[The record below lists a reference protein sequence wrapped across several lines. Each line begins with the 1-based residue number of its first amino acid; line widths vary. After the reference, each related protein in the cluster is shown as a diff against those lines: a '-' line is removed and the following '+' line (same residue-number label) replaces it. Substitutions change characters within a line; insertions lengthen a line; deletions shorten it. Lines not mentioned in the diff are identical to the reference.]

1 MRAKLIYKDI
11 APGADVDASVI
22 TSDAQSFCSPAL
34 LPFDTS
40 VPPII
45 TLEPNMWLLDGS
57 FKLLRNQDIP
67 FWSKQMSDENGVFS
81 TPPVIEIE
89 FDEQYTTFGI
99 YLRFSPETGDYCTS
113 VTIKWYQDAT
123 LLDSKDFA
131 PTSVS
136 YFCAN
141 KVTAFNKVVIFLN
154 ATNRPH
160 RYARVENIIFGIIRE
175 FGADEFRSVTILQE
189 LDLISSE
196 LPISTLNWLLVSKS
210 DIEYIFQLKQ
220 PVEAYSGSNL
230 IGVFYISEAKRTG
243 PNTYEI
249 TCEDALGVLDGYFF
263 PAAIYSEYNAAQLLQ
278 DIASPDFDVEIDS
291 VFEDV
296 TVTGLI
302 PDCTKREAFQQVL
315 FAIGAACTTAGRA
328 GIKVFAPPAE
338 NPAEI
343 PDCRIY
349 VGGSMETEPIV
360 TAVRVTAHTYTPGT
374 GSAGDEV
381 IEVGGQKYVHKTFV
395 VTVTN
400 PNVTATDKQNVIT
413 VETATLVNPN
423 NANEVAQRVY
433 DYFMRRHTLN
443 ERIVV
448 NGEQPGDYVI
458 TSTPWDTIVEGNI
471 ISMLTILSNT
481 TASDIRIK
489 AKGD

>member
-1 MRAKLIYKDI
+1 
-11 APGADVDASVI
+11 
-22 TSDAQSFCSPAL
+22 
-34 LPFDTS
+34 
-40 VPPII
+40 
-45 TLEPNMWLLDGS
+45 MWLLDGS

-123 LLDSKDFA
+123 LLDSKNLT

-263 PAAIYSEYNAAQLLQ
+263 PAAIYS
-278 DIASPDFDVEIDS
+278 
-291 VFEDV
+291 
-296 TVTGLI
+296 
-302 PDCTKREAFQQVL
+302 
-315 FAIGAACTTAGRA
+315 
-328 GIKVFAPPAE
+328 
-338 NPAEI
+338 
-343 PDCRIY
+343 
-349 VGGSMETEPIV
+349 
-360 TAVRVTAHTYTPGT
+360 
-374 GSAGDEV
+374 
-381 IEVGGQKYVHKTFV
+381 
-395 VTVTN
+395 
-400 PNVTATDKQNVIT
+400 
-413 VETATLVNPN
+413 
-423 NANEVAQRVY
+423 
-433 DYFMRRHTLN
+433 
-443 ERIVV
+443 
-448 NGEQPGDYVI
+448 
-458 TSTPWDTIVEGNI
+458 
-471 ISMLTILSNT
+471 
-481 TASDIRIK
+481 
-489 AKGD
+489 